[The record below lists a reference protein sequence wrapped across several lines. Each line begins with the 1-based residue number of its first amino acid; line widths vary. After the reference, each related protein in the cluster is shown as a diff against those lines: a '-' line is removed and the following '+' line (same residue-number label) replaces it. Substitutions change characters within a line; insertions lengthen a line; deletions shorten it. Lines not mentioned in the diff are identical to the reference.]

1 MRFITSLLLASAAFA
16 QTPATDAKAYVKYD
30 QPVIVLNHVRVI
42 DGTGAPGRDDQRVV
56 IADGKI
62 QSISTAGGQVTSGA
76 QVLDLTGH
84 SAMPGIVGMHDHIY
98 YPAPG
103 RNVAMYPEHAWSF
116 PRLYLAGGVTSIRTT
131 GSVEPYTDL
140 QLKKDLFARLSRV
153 ARPEAILASNTSSL
167 PITALASATRHP
179 GRVIG
184 LHFFNPVPAMKLL
197 EIVQGERTDG
207 MVVTACRAIGARLG
221 KEVVVVRDAPGF
233 ATSRLGIAM
242 ALEAIR
248 MLEEGVASAEE
259 IDRAIELGYGHPM
272 GPLKLT
278 DQVGLEVRLAIA
290 EHLHSELGERFRPP
304 QLLRRMV
311 RAGKLGKKSGEGFY
325 KY

>member
-1 MRFITSLLLASAAFA
+1 MAPRELDVQRVLVVGSGVMGSGIAQVAARAGYRTELFDVAPGAAQRARERIAESLGRAVEKGRCTASERDEALARLSVAADLDAAAASA
-16 QTPATDAKAYVKYD
+16 DL
-30 QPVIVLNHVRVI
+30 IVEA
-42 DGTGAPGRDDQRVV
+42 AP
-56 IADGKI
+56 
-62 QSISTAGGQVTSGA
+62 
-76 QVLDLTGH
+76 
-84 SAMPGIVGMHDHIY
+84 
-98 YPAPG
+98 
-103 RNVAMYPEHAWSF
+103 E
-116 PRLYLAGGVTSIRTT
+116 
-131 GSVEPYTDL
+131 DL
-140 QLKKDLFARLSRV
+140 QLKKDLFARLSRA

-179 GRVIG
+179 GRVVG

-278 DQVGLEVRLAIA
+278 DQVGLDVRLAIA

>member
-1 MRFITSLLLASAAFA
+1 MAPRELDVQRVLVVGSGVMGSGIAQVAARAGYRTELFDVASGAAERARERIAESLGRAVEKGRCTASERDEALARLSVAADLDAAAASADLIIEA
-16 QTPATDAKAYVKYD
+16 
-30 QPVIVLNHVRVI
+30 
-42 DGTGAPGRDDQRVV
+42 AP
-56 IADGKI
+56 
-62 QSISTAGGQVTSGA
+62 
-76 QVLDLTGH
+76 
-84 SAMPGIVGMHDHIY
+84 
-98 YPAPG
+98 
-103 RNVAMYPEHAWSF
+103 E
-116 PRLYLAGGVTSIRTT
+116 
-131 GSVEPYTDL
+131 DL
-140 QLKKDLFARLSRV
+140 QLKRDLFARLSRA
-153 ARPEAILASNTSSL
+153 ARAEAILASNTSSL

-278 DQVGLEVRLAIA
+278 DQVGLDVRLAIA

-311 RAGKLGKKSGEGFY
+311 RAGKLGKKTGEGFY
-325 KY
+325 RY

>member
-1 MRFITSLLLASAAFA
+1 M
-16 QTPATDAKAYVKYD
+16 ATRELDV
-30 QPVIVLNHVRVI
+30 QRVLVVGAGTM
-42 DGTGAPGRDDQRVV
+42 GTGIAQVAARAGYRTELFDIAPGAAQKALERISESLSRAVEKGRCTAQERSDALGRLAAAKDLEVAAGAADLV
-56 IADGKI
+56 IEA
-62 QSISTAGGQVTSGA
+62 APE
-76 QVLDLTGH
+76 DL
-84 SAMPGIVGMHDHIY
+84 
-98 YPAPG
+98 
-103 RNVAMYPEHAWSF
+103 
-116 PRLYLAGGVTSIRTT
+116 RLKQ
-131 GSVEPYTDL
+131 E
-140 QLKKDLFARLSRV
+140 LFARLSRA
-153 ARPEAILASNTSSL
+153 ARADAILASNTSSL
-167 PITALASATRHP
+167 PVTAIAASARHP

-207 MVVTACRAIGARLG
+207 MVVTACRAVGARLG

-233 ATSRLGIAM
+233 ASSRLGIAL

-248 MLEEGVASAEE
+248 MVEEGVASAEE

-278 DQVGLEVRLAIA
+278 DHVGLDVRLAIA
-290 EHLHSELGERFRPP
+290 EHLLSELGERFRPP

-311 RAGKLGKKSGEGFY
+311 RAGKLGKKTGEGFY

>member
-1 MRFITSLLLASAAFA
+1 MGLREL
-16 QTPATDAKAYVKYD
+16 DV
-30 QPVIVLNHVRVI
+30 
-42 DGTGAPGRDDQRVV
+42 QRVLV
-56 IADGKI
+56 VGSGVMGSGIAQVAARAGYRTELYDVVSGAAQRARERIADSLGRAVEKGRC
-62 QSISTAGGQVTSGA
+62 TAAERDEALARLSVASD
-76 QVLDLTGH
+76 LD
-84 SAMPGIVGMHDHIY
+84 
-98 YPAPG
+98 PAAAAADL
-103 RNVAMYPEHAWSF
+103 VIEAAPE
-116 PRLYLAGGVTSIRTT
+116 
-131 GSVEPYTDL
+131 DL
-140 QLKKDLFARLSRV
+140 QLKKELFARLSRV

-167 PITALASATRHP
+167 PVTALASATRHP

-197 EIVQGERTDG
+197 EIVQGERTEN
-207 MVVTACRAIGARLG
+207 MVVTACRAVGARLG

-248 MLEEGVASAEE
+248 MVEEGVASAEE

-278 DQVGLEVRLAIA
+278 DQVGLDVRLAIA

>member
-1 MRFITSLLLASAAFA
+1 MALRELDV
-16 QTPATDAKAYVKYD
+16 QR
-30 QPVIVLNHVRVI
+30 VLVVGAGTM
-42 DGTGAPGRDDQRVV
+42 GTGIAQVAARAGYRTELFDVAPGAAQRALER
-56 IADGKI
+56 IADSLGRAVEKGRC
-62 QSISTAGGQVTSGA
+62 TARERSEALGRLAVASDLDAAAGA
-76 QVLDLTGH
+76 ADLVIE
-84 SAMPGIVGMHDHIY
+84 A
-98 YPAPG
+98 AP
-103 RNVAMYPEHAWSF
+103 EDL
-116 PRLYLAGGVTSIRTT
+116 RLK
-131 GSVEPYTDL
+131 
-140 QLKKDLFARLSRV
+140 QDLFARLARA

-167 PITALASATRHP
+167 PVTALASAAKHP

-197 EIVQGERTDG
+197 EIVQGERTDP
-207 MVVTACRAIGARLG
+207 MVVTACRAVGARLG

-233 ATSRLGIAM
+233 ATSRLGIAL

-248 MLEEGVASAEE
+248 MVEEGVASAEE

-278 DQVGLEVRLAIA
+278 DHVGLDVRLAIA
-290 EHLHSELGERFRPP
+290 EHLNAELGDRFRPP

-311 RAGKLGKKSGEGFY
+311 RAGKLGKKTGEGFY

>member
-1 MRFITSLLLASAAFA
+1 MALREL
-16 QTPATDAKAYVKYD
+16 DV
-30 QPVIVLNHVRVI
+30 
-42 DGTGAPGRDDQRVV
+42 QRVV
-56 IADGKI
+56 VVGAGTMGTGIAQVAARAGYRTSLFDVAPGAAQRALERIAESLDRAVEKGRCTAKERSDA
-62 QSISTAGGQVTSGA
+62 QALLSTADD
-76 QVLDLTGH
+76 LD
-84 SAMPGIVGMHDHIY
+84 SAAAAADLVVEA
-98 YPAPG
+98 AP
-103 RNVAMYPEHAWSF
+103 EDL
-116 PRLYLAGGVTSIRTT
+116 RLK
-131 GSVEPYTDL
+131 
-140 QLKKDLFARLSRV
+140 QDLFARLSRA

-167 PITALASATRHP
+167 PVTAIAAAAKHP
-179 GRVIG
+179 GRVVG

-197 EIVQGERTDG
+197 EIVHGERTDP

-233 ATSRLGIAM
+233 ASSRLGIAL

-248 MLEEGVASAEE
+248 MVEEDVASAEE

-278 DQVGLEVRLAIA
+278 DHVGLDVRLAIA
-290 EHLHSELGERFRPP
+290 EHLHAELGERFRPP

-311 RAGKLGKKSGEGFY
+311 RAGKLGKKTGEGFY